1 MSIICHYN
9 IVKNITYTNSYQPI
23 YNKKQQPL
31 QSAFNCST
39 IAFERSSPLAEAS
52 WNMAKACQFFFWGGQ
67 FLRKVRDFWMKT
79 NENKLWWLRF
89 PRWVLL
95 DGFVGWSIICCVA
108 GSHRGAVTFG
118 CHTFLPKA
126 SGLVIVLR
134 YTIASQK
141 CQGH

>member
-52 WNMAKACQFFFWGGQ
+52 WNMAKACQFFFLGGQ
-67 FLRKVRDFWMKT
+67 FWEKLGIFGWKPMRISCDGYGFQDECCWMD
-79 NENKLWWLRF
+79 
-89 PRWVLL
+89 LL
-95 DGFVGWSIICCVA
+95 DEASY
-108 GSHRGAVTFG
+108 AV
-118 CHTFLPKA
+118 
-126 SGLVIVLR
+126 
-134 YTIASQK
+134 
-141 CQGH
+141 